1 MGININQQNGMFLGG
16 GILAYMLSGK
26 LGPLKGIAKLGGLA
40 AAALGA
46 ADVVGI
52 FKINDVMSK
61 IPIVGSNFAGWER
74 EQYGAYAVDLRQL
87 PYDPNNY
94 YYPR

>member
-1 MGININQQNGMFLGG
+1 MFLGG
-16 GILAYMLSGK
+16 GLLAYMLSGK

-52 FKINDVMSK
+52 FKINDVVSK
-61 IPIVGSNFAGWER
+61 IPFVGSNFGAWER
-74 EQYGAYAVDLRQL
+74 PYGAYAVDLRQL